1 MVITRLEDGFG
12 TRYKKK
18 SQNLYGISAP
28 LLSIIRKTKN
38 VFL

>member
-1 MVITRLEDGFG
+1 MVITRLEDGMALG
-12 TRYKKK
+12 VKKK

-38 VFL
+38 VL